1 MFTTNSKTEKK
12 PCRLYKV
19 KSVLSDIQE
28 KIAGNQYSYLFFCFL
43 IPAVIMYFVYIA
55 MGIHPFGD
63 SSVLTL
69 DLNAQYVYFH
79 EAFRNT
85 LTGNGNMLY
94 SFFRNLGGEFMG
106 IYAYY
111 VASPFT
117 YIVLLFP
124 QHMMLDA
131 ILTIMLLKVG
141 LCGVTF
147 GFYLHKHTKSVNKPI
162 IACFAVMY
170 ALSSYAVAYQDNV
183 MWMDAL
189 ILLPL
194 ITYGIERLITHG
206 KYMLFVITLSV
217 AIMSHYY
224 IGYMLCIFVFLY
236 YFYFTFSHTREEIN
250 PTGEKLHFAKS
261 FARIAFFSLLAIAIS
276 AFIICCAYYSL
287 SFGKDTF
294 TNPNW
299 SFKQK
304 FPFFDMLTK
313 FLPGSYDT
321 VRPEGLPNLYCG
333 TLTLI
338 LVPIYFLSKKIS
350 SREKAA
356 SAIFIIIFV
365 MSFVCSPLDLIWH
378 GFQNPNWLN
387 YRYSFL
393 LCFILL
399 IMGYKAIGNL
409 RAAGNRLVF
418 GISALLLLFVIY
430 AEKLEFSSYLK
441 AEGKLDTLKIIWLS
455 AIAII
460 AFLSILCLIIRQK
473 KITKRDGLAG
483 ILAALVCIEV
493 FCSSLAIIEKH
504 KIDVG
509 GYVKGAGYSSYN
521 AYLGE
526 LRPIVSDLKE
536 YDSGFY
542 RMEKMNYRKVN
553 DNMALGLR
561 GLSSSTSTLNKE
573 VIDYLAAL
581 GLASRSHRS
590 AYSGRTPVTDSLLGI
605 RYVIDFQK
613 NYRLNYFYDK
623 VLTNGKYS
631 AFYNPYSL
639 SIAYGVDSSVSEFD
653 MEKDK
658 TVFERLNS
666 MVSTMLGD
674 NAGSDIFVPI
684 RKHKIDTNYNCE
696 QVYSSSRVTYKP
708 IEDSINAQY
717 VEYTFVAQESAEY
730 YFHSPSRYTY
740 YEKEPKISVGTV
752 DPITQEA
759 ELTTLRGYLGSE
771 TNSVVTLGYFD
782 KGEKVTVRLTITGDI
797 TLYTSPNYI
806 WYIDREAYETE
817 FRKLKSN
824 PQFEITEYTEN
835 NLKGNIV
842 TNSDAQTIQTTIPY
856 DKGWKIYVDG
866 QEVEPYKTFDAL
878 IAFDISSAGEHTLE
892 FKYSPDI
899 YLKSGLISI
908 AGLLLFIVICV
919 LDLVV
924 FRKRRKKESPM
935 YWALE
940 DFDRD
945 EEERRALPAARKKT
959 FKERIDTV
967 KSKLKKRKV
976 SSVESVDGN
985 CEENMNSTSTDEQG
999 DN

>member
-1 MFTTNSKTEKK
+1 MLTKNCKTEKK
-12 PCRLYKV
+12 PCKIYKV

-28 KIAGNQYSYLFFCFL
+28 KIAANQYSYLFFCFL
-43 IPAVIMYFVYIA
+43 IPAVIMYFVYVA

-85 LTGNGNMLY
+85 LTGDGNMLY

-124 QHMMLDA
+124 QNMMLDA

-147 GFYLHKHTKSVNKPI
+147 GLYLHKHTRSVNKPI
-162 IACFAVMY
+162 ITCFAVMY
-170 ALSSYAVAYQDNV
+170 ALCSYAVAYQDNV

-194 ITYGIERLITHG
+194 ITYGIERLITNG
-206 KYMLFVITLSV
+206 RYMLFVISLSV

-236 YFYFTFSHTREEIN
+236 YFYFTFSHTRDEIN
-250 PTGEKLHFAKS
+250 PNKEKLHFAKS
-261 FARIAFFSLLAIAIS
+261 FARIAFFSLLAVAIS
-276 AFIICCAYYSL
+276 AFIISCAYYSL

-299 SFKQK
+299 NFKPK

-321 VRPEGLPNLYCG
+321 VRPDGLPNLYCG
-333 TLTLI
+333 PLTLI
-338 LVPIYFLSKKIS
+338 LVPIYFLSKKITA
-350 SREKAA
+350 REKTA
-356 SAIFIIIFV
+356 SAIFIVIFV
-365 MSFVCSPLDLIWH
+365 MSFICSPLDLIWH

-409 RAAGNRLVF
+409 RAAGNRLIF
-418 GISALLLLFVIY
+418 GVSALLLLFVIY
-430 AEKLEFSSYLK
+430 AEKLEFASYIK

-455 AIAII
+455 ALAII
-460 AFLSILCLIIRQK
+460 AFLAILCLIIRQK

-504 KIDVG
+504 QIDVG

-521 AYLGE
+521 TYIGE

-573 VIDYLAAL
+573 VIDYLGAL
-581 GLASRSHRS
+581 GIASRSHRS
-590 AYSGRTPVTDSLLGI
+590 VYSGSTPVTDSLLGI
-605 RYVIDFQK
+605 KYVIDSQR

-631 AFYNPYSL
+631 AFYNPYAL
-639 SIAYGVDSSVSEFD
+639 SIAYGVDSSVIEFD
-653 MEKDK
+653 MEYDKSVPSKKDK
-658 TVFERLNS
+658 TVFEKLNS
-666 MVSTMLGD
+666 MVSAMLGD
-674 NAGSDIFVPI
+674 DKASEIFVPI
-684 RKHKIDTNYNCE
+684 KKHKVDINYTCDMDY
-696 QVYSSSRVTYKP
+696 QSSSRVTYKP
-708 IEDSINAQY
+708 TEELTSEEQY
-717 VEYTFVAQESAEY
+717 VEFTFVAAESAEY
-730 YFHSPSRYTY
+730 FFHSPSRYSY

-752 DPITQEA
+752 DPITKDTK
-759 ELTTLRGYLGSE
+759 LTTLRGYLGIE

-782 KGEKVTVRLTITGDI
+782 KGETVTVRLTVPEEI
-797 TLYTSPNYI
+797 TLYSSPNYI
-806 WYIDREAYETE
+806 WYIDREAYEDS
-817 FRKLKSN
+817 FSRLKSN
-824 PQFEITEYTEN
+824 PQFEVTEYTER

-842 TNSDAQTIQTTIPY
+842 TQKDSQTIQTTIPY
-856 DKGWKIYVDG
+856 DEGWKVYVDG
-866 QEVEPYKTFDAL
+866 KEVEIYKTFDAL
-878 IAFDISSAGEHTLE
+878 MAFDISSSGEHTLE
-892 FKYSPDI
+892 FKYCPDI
-899 YLKSGLISI
+899 YVKSAVISV
-908 AGLLLFIVICV
+908 AGLLLFIVICFV
-919 LDLVV
+919 DLVV
-924 FRKRRKKESPM
+924 FRKRRRKAAPM
-935 YWALE
+935 YWTLE

-945 EEERRALPAARKKT
+945 EDERRALPPASKKNV
-959 FKERIDTV
+959 KGPNKRHKIKV
-967 KSKLKKRKV
+967 QKSKEVLIK
-976 SSVESVDGN
+976 
-985 CEENMNSTSTDEQG
+985 Q
-999 DN
+999 